1 MTPDMQNKI
10 IMVTGATDGI
20 GKATALGLAR
30 IGAHVIVVG
39 RTPAKIAATVEQ
51 IKTQSGNQ
59 QIDSLQADFSSLEQ
73 IRQLAKTFY
82 QRYDQ
87 LDVLGNNAGGVF
99 AQRSET
105 ADGFEWTFGVNHL
118 APFLLTNLLL
128 PALQVAAR
136 RSGSARIVTVSSGAH
151 MMSKL
156 NFDDLQNQRRY
167 SAFRVYAQSK
177 LANLLFTNELARRL
191 QGTGITANALHP
203 GGVASNF
210 GRGQPGLFSKLVGF
224 AMSFGITPE
233 QGAQTSI
240 YLASSPEVADVT
252 GQYFNNKKPARSSAA
267 ANDAAAAARLWQISE
282 QLTRLDSRAQ
292 PISAG
297 TTAAT

>member
-1 MTPDMQNKI
+1 MQDKLT
-10 IMVTGATDGI
+10 MVTGATDGI
-20 GKATALGLAR
+20 GKETALGLAR
-30 IGAHVIVVG
+30 MGAHVIVVG

-51 IKTQSGNQ
+51 IKAESGNG
-59 QIDSLQADFSSLEQ
+59 QIDSMQADFSSLEQ
-73 IRQLAKTFY
+73 IRQLAKSFY
-82 QRYDQ
+82 QRYDH
-87 LDVLGNNAGGVF
+87 LDVLVNNAGGVF
-99 AQRSET
+99 GSRSET

-136 RSGSARIVTVSSGAH
+136 RSGSARIVTVSSAAH
-151 MMSKL
+151 VMSKL

-167 SAFRVYAQSK
+167 SGFRAYAQSK
-177 LANLLFTNELARRL
+177 LANLLFTYELARRL
-191 QGTGITANALHP
+191 KDTGITANALHP

-252 GQYFNNKKPARSSAA
+252 GTYFNNRKPARSSPA

-282 QLTRLDSRAQ
+282 QLTGLADKPQ
-292 PISAG
+292 PITG
-297 TTAAT
+297 TPATI

>member
-1 MTPDMQNKI
+1 MHNKI
-10 IMVTGATDGI
+10 VMVTGATDGI

-30 IGAHVIVVG
+30 MGAHVIVVG

-51 IKTQSGNQ
+51 IKAESGNR

-87 LDVLGNNAGGVF
+87 LDVLVNNAGGVF
-99 AQRSET
+99 SPRSET

-136 RSGSARIVTVSSGAH
+136 RSGSARIVTVSSAAH
-151 MMSKL
+151 VMSKL
-156 NFDDLQNQRRY
+156 NFDDLQSQRRY

-177 LANLLFTNELARRL
+177 LANILFTYELARRL
-191 QGTGITANALHP
+191 KNTGITANALHP

-210 GRGQPGLFSKLVGF
+210 GRGQPGLFSRLVGF
-224 AMSFGITPE
+224 VMSFGITTE

-240 YLASSPEVADVT
+240 YLAASPEVAGVT
-252 GQYFNNKKPARSSAA
+252 GTYFSNQKAVRSSSASY
-267 ANDAAAAARLWQISE
+267 DPAAAARLWQISE
-282 QLTRLDSRAQ
+282 QLTGLAEKPQ
-292 PISAG
+292 PIAG
-297 TTAAT
+297 TTAMT

>member
-1 MTPDMQNKI
+1 MQDKL

-20 GKATALGLAR
+20 GKETALGLAR
-30 IGAHVIVVG
+30 MGAHVIVVG
-39 RTPAKIAATVEQ
+39 RTPVKIAATVEQ
-51 IKTQSGNQ
+51 IKAESGNG
-59 QIDSLQADFSSLEQ
+59 QIDSMQADFSSLAQ

-82 QRYDQ
+82 QRYDH
-87 LDVLGNNAGGVF
+87 LDVLVNNAGGVF
-99 AQRSET
+99 GSRSET

-136 RSGSARIVTVSSGAH
+136 RSGSARVVTVSSAAH

-167 SAFRVYAQSK
+167 SGFRAYAQSK
-177 LANLLFTNELARRL
+177 LANLLFTYELARRL
-191 QGTGITANALHP
+191 KGTGITANALHP

-240 YLASSPEVADVT
+240 YMASSPEVAGVT
-252 GQYFNNKKPARSSAA
+252 GTYFNKQKPARSSPASH
-267 ANDAAAAARLWQISE
+267 DAAAAAQLWQISE
-282 QLTRLDSRAQ
+282 QLTGLAEKPQ
-292 PISAG
+292 PLTSP
-297 TTAAT
+297 AAAI